1 MGKTVQF
8 YSKTENMLKKLKDT
22 YAEFPPLFWIIV
34 VTLFVDSIGSTLL
47 FPFFALY
54 ITQKFGVGMTQAG
67 VLLGMSSL
75 FGLVGSMLGGALTD
89 RFGRRR
95 LILFG
100 LTFSALSSLS
110 FGLAWN
116 IKILYFL
123 IVIVGLLS
131 RIANPA
137 YDAMLADILPKAK
150 QQEGFGIT
158 RVAFNF
164 AWIFGTALGG
174 LIAARSFLALF
185 LIDAFLSIML
195 MMLLYIYLPETQPHQ
210 HDVQKKHEP
219 FLKTLVG
226 YRFILRDLAYM
237 VFTLAGMVSL
247 LVYQQQYGS
256 LAVYLRDVHQIS
268 SQNYGVMLS
277 IAGLEVVLFQLWIS
291 RAIRKYPPFLMMGFG
306 TLFFMIGFML
316 IGFVQGV
323 LLFTICI
330 ILITIGEMITFPTN
344 RVIATR
350 FAPAEMRG
358 RYMAIYDLGWA
369 LPATLGPAAAG
380 LILDNYDPD
389 LLWYLGG
396 ILCAVSAA
404 SFYVLYLWLGRQE
417 RFAAEPPQTE
427 SPAAGKLE
435 AS

>member
-1 MGKTVQF
+1 
-8 YSKTENMLKKLKDT
+8 MLKKLQTT

-34 VTLFVDSIGSTLL
+34 VTLFIDSIGSTLL

-54 ITQKFGVGMTQAG
+54 ITQKFGVGMTEAG

-75 FGLVGSMLGGALTD
+75 FGLVGSMIGGALTD

-110 FGLAWN
+110 FGLAGN
-116 IKILYFL
+116 IRILYFL

-137 YDAMLADILPKAK
+137 YDAALADILPKTK

-164 AWIFGTALGG
+164 AWIFGTAFGG

-185 LIDAFLSIML
+185 LIDAFLSTML
-195 MMLLYIYLPETQPHQ
+195 MVILYVYLPETQPQ
-210 HDVQKKHEP
+210 HHDEDKKHEP

-226 YRFILRDLAYM
+226 YRFVLRDLAYM
-237 VFTLAGMVSL
+237 AFTLAGMLFL

-256 LAVYLRDVHQIS
+256 LAVYLRDIHHIR

-277 IAGLEVVLFQLWIS
+277 IAGLEVVLFQIWIS
-291 RAIRKYPPFLMMGFG
+291 RIIRKYPPFLIMGIG
-306 TLFFMIGFML
+306 TLFFVAGFTM

-323 LLFTICI
+323 LLFMVCVT
-330 ILITIGEMITFPTN
+330 LITIGEMITFPTN
-344 RVIATR
+344 RVIATN

-380 LILDNYDPD
+380 LILDNYDPN
-389 LLWYLGG
+389 LLWYIGG
-396 ILCAVSAA
+396 MLCAVSALG
-404 SFYVLYLWLGRQE
+404 FYGLHLWLGRQE
-417 RFAAEPPQTE
+417 RFAPAPDKTE
-427 SPAAGKLE
+427 TSRTKELE